1 MFQSS
6 HETPAA
12 NAGVAFVHAASH
24 RQNPMKNGLTGNINF
39 SPSLQPAETEN
50 YLGKPGHHSRK
61 ADAHDLIPP
70 ERCDLYG
77 LWPGESEKF
86 RGENGPEKNLKP
98 GGHDWISACA
108 GTTNEKSLQ
117 KDP

>member
-61 ADAHDLIPP
+61 ADAHDLSRLNDAICTAFGP
-70 ERCDLYG
+70 ESPRNSG
-77 LWPGESEKF
+77 GEWPGKESET
-86 RGENGPEKNLKP
+86 RRP
-98 GGHDWISACA
+98 
-108 GTTNEKSLQ
+108 
-117 KDP
+117 